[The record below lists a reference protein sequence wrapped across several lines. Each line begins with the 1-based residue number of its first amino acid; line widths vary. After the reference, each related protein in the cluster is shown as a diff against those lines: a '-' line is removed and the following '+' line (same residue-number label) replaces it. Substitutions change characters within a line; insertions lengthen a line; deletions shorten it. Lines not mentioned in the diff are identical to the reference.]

1 MNLRCYCC
9 GTPLGQTFYLMVSG
23 PENKSAFDR
32 VFLVLPEHTENF
44 EGEATMLLVTRG
56 PE

>member
-9 GTPLGQTFYLMVSG
+9 GKPLGQTFYLMVSG
-23 PENKSAFDR
+23 ADNTTTFDR
-32 VFLVLPEHTENF
+32 TFLVMPEHAENF

-56 PE
+56 